1 MAKID
6 QTSKTLLAAMAQA
19 CKNIIAVASPFAAAC
34 DFENQANAVDNIYMN
49 LVIISEL
56 YAKNNDD
63 TKALLATVN
72 WPEIKKNIDIIT
84 ADYKNADNRVLF
96 YVSKSLIP
104 RLKERIDE
112 LL

>member
-1 MAKID
+1 MASTE
-6 QTSKTLLAAMAQA
+6 QTTKALLAAMAQA

-34 DFENQANAVDNIYMN
+34 DFANQENAADNINMN

-56 YAKNNDD
+56 YAKNDD
-63 TKALLATVN
+63 ETKALLATVN
-72 WPEIKKNIDIIT
+72 WPEIKRNIDIVT
-84 ADYKNADNRVLF
+84 ADYKNADQKVLF

-104 RLKERIDE
+104 RLKDRIDE

>member
-1 MAKID
+1 MAGID

-19 CKNIIAVASPFAAAC
+19 CTNIIAVASPFAAAC
-34 DFENQANAVDNIYMN
+34 DFANQDNAADNINMN

-56 YAKNNDD
+56 YAKNNDEI
-63 TKALLATVN
+63 KASLATVN

-84 ADYKNADNRVLF
+84 ADYKNADKRVLF